1 MRMPQSRSERI
12 AGVFIYIILSFITL
26 LVLYPLFLYL
36 LLPLVHQKRSCEGK
50 YGSGPRSCHLSDM
63 SGCLPIRSLYEDF

>member
-36 LLPLVHQKRSCEGK
+36 LLPLVHQKRSCEGSMALAQ
-50 YGSGPRSCHLSDM
+50 GAVICR
-63 SGCLPIRSLYEDF
+63 I